1 MTAREINSLIKS
13 SAACGLNV
21 YAKTEYSI
29 VTESGTRITG
39 AKTVDGVIKVR
50 ALRSGQ
56 WVEFL
61 GNVYVQ

>member
-21 YAKTEYSI
+21 YAKTEHSI
-29 VTESGTRITG
+29 ITGSAVRITG
-39 AKTVDGVIKVR
+39 AKTVDGVVKVR
-50 ALRSGQ
+50 SLNLGKL
-56 WVEFL
+56 VEFL